1 MKIKK
6 AWLELTLLPL
16 PPRGFRSIVALL
28 FFGCEQ
34 YPLPPSPKCHGNCS
48 KCRFSRE
55 TPYVAMCNVILH
67 KLAEVSVKGNIPW
80 HVGPDSWI
88 SHAPPRCFLMFG
100 LLTPLPSVIKLPS
113 LPFLSPFFLSSH
125 RENTHKVDSFFLLLC
140 LVSHLIVHKKKSIYY
155 IYIRVYIYIYIYTHI
170 YIYLETID
178 NWYIRYP

>member
-1 MKIKK
+1 MRIKK
-6 AWLELTLLPL
+6 GKARINPPSPL
-16 PPRGFRSIVALL
+16 ILSERVNSGIRRPYCRAII

-34 YPLPPSPKCHGNCS
+34 TPLLSPPPPKCHGNCS

-100 LLTPLPSVIKLPS
+100 LVTSLLHVYIELLPLSLVSFIPSWE
-113 LPFLSPFFLSSH
+113 H
-125 RENTHKVDSFFLLLC
+125 ARTRKVDSFI
-140 LVSHLIVHKKKSIYY
+140 SKKRKEKEKKRNSKSA
-155 IYIRVYIYIYIYTHI
+155 
-170 YIYLETID
+170 
-178 NWYIRYP
+178 